1 MENKKVT
8 FQDLML
14 QKINDIIDLDDKV
27 KKGEVAEEEANKIKK
42 RIDHIIRESKKL
54 IREKN
59 RVINKIEKGQIQYEL
74 AFKRVEKIN
83 KDLVSLV
90 QEH

>member
-27 KKGEVAEEEANKIKK
+27 KKGEVAEAEANKIKK
-42 RIDHIIRESKKL
+42 RIDQIIRESKKL

>member
-8 FQDLML
+8 FRDLML

-42 RIDHIIRESKKL
+42 RIDQIIRESKKL

-59 RVINKIEKGQIQYEL
+59 RVINKIEKGEIPYEL
-74 AFKRVEKIN
+74 AVMQVNKIN